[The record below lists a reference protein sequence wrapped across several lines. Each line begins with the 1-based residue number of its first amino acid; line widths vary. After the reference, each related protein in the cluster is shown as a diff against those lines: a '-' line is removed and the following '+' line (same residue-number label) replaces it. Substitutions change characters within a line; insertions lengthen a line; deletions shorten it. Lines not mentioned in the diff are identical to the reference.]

1 MTEHEGASTLRRAA
15 RRAFALFAGAAVA
28 GTLLATGARAQSP
41 DASLGAGVEFQ
52 VFDFSDPAEAS
63 LSSVTL
69 LTVPVGGQVALTDQ
83 LTVQAG
89 GYYAWGEVDRPG
101 GRTSELSGLTDID
114 VRASL
119 KLANDRVTLT
129 ALGRLPTGVESYSV
143 RELDVLGVVAS
154 DLFPFRVSNWG
165 SGGGLGLRAS
175 VGQQLGAVNTAL
187 SVGYFRS
194 GEFDP
199 LEDELV
205 SYRAGDNLQVQAA
218 ASAPV
223 GSGSQL
229 SFQGGYQWF
238 ADDELQDTNVF
249 EPGSRWNVRSQYSFP
264 VGRRAAGYLYGG
276 YHRRDRGVP
285 IELFRP
291 SASQDLVLAG
301 GGLRLR
307 IGGVRVRPTVDA
319 RLLRRG
325 DGTSEGETIRVG
337 GEAEWRLE
345 GLTIVPSLRGHL
357 GSLTVRDDTSSGFV
371 GVDVGL
377 TLRSGGGFP

>member
-1 MTEHEGASTLRRAA
+1 MTEHDGASTLRRGAA
-15 RRAFALFAGAAVA
+15 RAFAAAAVAAVA
-28 GTLLATGARAQSP
+28 GALLTTAVRAQAP
-41 DASLGAGVEFQ
+41 GASAGAGVEFQ
-52 VFDFSDPAEAS
+52 FFDFSDPQEAS

-69 LTVPVGGQVALTDQ
+69 LTVPVGGQVALSDQ
-83 LTVQAG
+83 LTVEAG
-89 GYYAWGEVDRPG
+89 GYYARGEVDRPG
-101 GRTSELSGLTDID
+101 GRTSELSGLTDIN

-119 KLANDRVTLT
+119 KLADDRVTLT
-129 ALGRLPTGVESYSV
+129 ALGRLPTGEEGYTV

-165 SGGGLGLRAS
+165 TGGGLGFRAS
-175 VGQQLGAVNTAL
+175 AGQELGSVSTAV

-199 LEDELV
+199 LEEQLV
-205 SYRAGDNLQVQAA
+205 SYRPGDNLQVQAA

-223 GSGSQL
+223 GPAGQL
-229 SFQGGYQWF
+229 SFQAGYQWF
-238 ADDELQDTNVF
+238 ADDQLQDTNVF
-249 EPGSRWNVRSQYSFP
+249 EPGSRWNVRSRYSFP
-264 VGRRAAGYLYGG
+264 VGRRAAGYVYGAF
-276 YHRRDRGVP
+276 HRRDRGVP

-307 IGGVRVRPTVDA
+307 VGGVRVRPTVDA

-325 DGTSEGETIRVG
+325 DGTSEGEAIRVG

-345 GLTIVPSLRGHL
+345 GVTLIPSLRGHL
-357 GSLTVRDDTSSGFV
+357 GSLTVREGTSSGFV
-371 GVDVGL
+371 GLDIGL
-377 TLRSGGGFP
+377 TVRSGGGFP

>member
-1 MTEHEGASTLRRAA
+1 MSEHEGASTLRRAA
-15 RRAFALFAGAAVA
+15 RRSLALLAGAAVA
-28 GTLLATGARAQSP
+28 GALLATGARAQSP
-41 DASLGAGVEFQ
+41 DAGVGAGVQFQ
-52 VFDFSDPAEAS
+52 VFDFSDPSEAS
-63 LSSVTL
+63 LSNVTL

-83 LTVQAG
+83 LTVEAG

-101 GRTSELSGLTDID
+101 GRTSELSGLTDVN

-129 ALGRLPTGVESYSV
+129 ALGRVPTGKEAYTV

-223 GSGSQL
+223 GPAGQL
-229 SFQGGYQWF
+229 SFQAGHQWF
-238 ADDELQDTNVF
+238 ADDQLQDTNVF

-264 VGRRAAGYLYGG
+264 VGRRSAGYLYGG
-276 YHRRDRGVP
+276 YHRREQGVP

-307 IGGVRVRPTVDA
+307 VGDVRVRPAVDA

-325 DGTSEGETIRVG
+325 DGTSEGEAIRVG

-345 GLTIVPSLRGHL
+345 GLTLIPSLRGHL

-371 GVDVGL
+371 GLDIGL
-377 TLRSGGGFP
+377 TIRSGGGFP